1 MASIYDYAKLALKN
15 TAKYGIKAASKVAL
29 PATIAYELLKPTKL
43 TDDAKY
49 LLGNTAQA
57 AELDEY
63 GNSILEKQL
72 AANHALYQNATTST
86 GSSSK
91 NTSSSSKS
99 SGVSYGSSGG
109 ANSVANNILK
119 NDPYKDLKKIAD
131 KQKEAEEERLKQM
144 KKSYNTRYD
153 QLSEMIESRRP
164 QAEADR
170 NAAIESINAELAN
183 LIQKGEI
190 SKQDTNAYYDQSKSE
205 LQTAHE
211 NSVKELS
218 RIFQSRN
225 ATDSSYFME
234 KLQQSQSQFEK
245 TLANLGGEQ
254 ARQIAKLDADMT
266 YYQQQSISK
275 KAEIEK
281 AYNETI
287 RAINED
293 LTKTSWEKE
302 DAINQLDS
310 EFSNKMSAIDD
321 RILQYSLQQ
330 QQFRAE
336 VEKWAYD
343 QSFKEKQWAAD
354 YALDEANKNASY
366 KTSGGDDIYE
376 VLSQSKGTDGYTDP
390 DVYARLRSY
399 SNMSADQFN
408 KKYSYMLSNDSKK
421 RLGLTTGSAIS
432 DLDFE
437 NL

>member
-1 MASIYDYAKLALKN
+1 MASIYDYTKSALKN
-15 TAKYGIKAASKVAL
+15 TVKYGSKVASKVAL
-29 PATIAYELLKPTKL
+29 PATIAYGLLKPTNL
-43 TDDAKY
+43 ADDAKY

-57 AELDEY
+57 AGLDEY
-63 GNSILEKQL
+63 GNSVLEKQL
-72 AANHALYQNATTST
+72 EQNKKL
-86 GSSSK
+86 GSS
-91 NTSSSSKS
+91 NNSSKS
-99 SGVSYGSSGG
+99 SGYSIGSSGS
-109 ANSVANNILK
+109 ANSVASNILK
-119 NDPYKDLKKIAD
+119 NDPYKDLKKSAD

-164 QAEADR
+164 EAEADR

-234 KLQQSQSQFEK
+234 KLQHSQSQFEK

-336 VEKWAYD
+336 VEKWAYE

-354 YALDEANKNASY
+354 YASEASDRNASY
-366 KTSGGDDIYE
+366 KTSKGEDILE
-376 VLSQSKGTDGYTDP
+376 VLKRSRGIDGYSDP
-390 DVYARLRSY
+390 DEYARLRSE
-399 SNMSADQFN
+399 SKLSADQFD
-408 KKYSYMLSNDSKK
+408 KKYSYLLSSDGKK
-421 RLGLTTGSAIS
+421 RLGLKDSGAIS
-432 DLDFE
+432 GLDFDE
-437 NL
+437 I

>member
-1 MASIYDYAKLALKN
+1 MASIYDYAKSALKN
-15 TAKYGIKAASKVAL
+15 TVKYGSKVASKVAL
-29 PATIAYELLKPTKL
+29 PATIAYGLLKPTNL
-43 TDDAKY
+43 ADDAKY

-57 AELDEY
+57 AGLDEY
-63 GNSILEKQL
+63 GNSVLEKQL
-72 AANHALYQNATTST
+72 EQNKKL
-86 GSSSK
+86 GSS
-91 NTSSSSKS
+91 NNSSKS
-99 SGVSYGSSGG
+99 SGYSIGSSGS
-109 ANSVANNILK
+109 ANSVASNILK

-164 QAEADR
+164 EVEADR

-330 QQFRAE
+330 QQFRSE
-336 VEKWAYD
+336 VEKWAYE
-343 QSFKEKQWAAD
+343 QSFKERQWAAD
-354 YALDEANKNASY
+354 YALEQVKQNQQY
-366 KTSGGDDIYE
+366 KTSQGECILD
-376 VLSQSKGTDGYTDP
+376 VLSRSKGMDGYSDP
-390 DVYARLRSY
+390 DVYARLRSE
-399 SNMSADQFN
+399 SKLSADQFD
-408 KKYSYMLSNDSKK
+408 KKYSYLLSSDGKK
-421 RLGLTTGSAIS
+421 RLGLKDSGAIS
-432 DLDFE
+432 GLDFDE
-437 NL
+437 I

>member
-1 MASIYDYAKLALKN
+1 MASIYDYAKSALKN
-15 TAKYGIKAASKVAL
+15 TVKYGSKVASKVAL
-29 PATIAYELLKPTKL
+29 PATIAYGLLKPTNL
-43 TDDAKY
+43 ADDAKY

-57 AELDEY
+57 AGLDEY
-63 GNSILEKQL
+63 GNSVLEKQL
-72 AANHALYQNATTST
+72 EQNMKL
-86 GSSSK
+86 GSS
-91 NTSSSSKS
+91 NNSSKS
-99 SGVSYGSSGG
+99 SGYSIGSSGS
-109 ANSVANNILK
+109 ANSVASNILK
-119 NDPYKDLKKIAD
+119 NDPYKDLKKSAD
-131 KQKEAEEERLKQM
+131 KQKKAEEERLKQM

-164 QAEADR
+164 EVEADR

-254 ARQIAKLDADMT
+254 ARQIAKIDADMT

-336 VEKWAYD
+336 VEKWAYE

-354 YALDEANKNASY
+354 YALEQAKQNEQY
-366 KTSGGDDIYE
+366 KTSQGESILD
-376 VLSQSKGTDGYTDP
+376 VLSRSKGMDVYSDP
-390 DVYARLRSY
+390 DVYARLRSE
-399 SNMSADQFN
+399 SKLSADQFY
-408 KKYSYMLSNDSKK
+408 KKYSYLLSSDSKK
-421 RLGLTTGSAIS
+421 RLGLDSSEDNPFGVSSEEYTAAK
-432 DLDFE
+432 
-437 NL
+437 NLGIL